1 MKKKIRIHQFTYIG
15 IWITTLL
22 YILLSES
29 EYLPTGFIGQD
40 ATTLYLLDILAIC
53 LTLCGTYTSL
63 RLLSLRAVKEQI
75 RQEKTSE
82 KAYLRWNTLRLCII
96 AVSIWGCA
104 FLYYATLSTN
114 TAQYCLLICLWR
126 VCSAG
131 LRKPTWTTCSQG
143 PKRRRK
149 RDETLGHHR
158 QL

>member
-40 ATTLYLLDILAIC
+40 ATTLYLLDILAVC
-53 LTLCGTYTSL
+53 LTLCGTYTTL

-114 TAQYCLLICLWR
+114 TAQYCLLICLLASLFCR
-126 VCSAG
+126 PSQTDLDHLLAG
-131 LRKPTWTTCSQG
+131 SEK
-143 PKRRRK
+143 KE
-149 RDETLGHHR
+149 ETR
-158 QL
+158 